1 MKEIEFK
8 IKKEGRRYIQ
18 LKKKTFFPFVVPDT
32 HKKKSSE
39 KKKCLDHG
47 AIFIFFPLH
56 PSRQDEVPHS
66 SGSFFFLGSLARASV
81 GLPSYTPCCFLNFFF
96 FFFSPFSSFNRL
108 DASEHKLPEALILCG
123 PMDLLVVE
131 LSLFF
136 FSWLN
141 ILRPFKAP
149 CNSLRLEFSCRATI
163 YTRTFR
169 SLFDAVILFYALSPS
184 LCFFPPFFVCDSS
197 LVPCA
202 HTSWISFAWTF
213 CCQRYETKMSTDIP
227 P

>member
-1 MKEIEFK
+1 MLRSRGHF
-8 IKKEGRRYIQ
+8 YF
-18 LKKKTFFPFVVPDT
+18 FFPYTRAAKTKFLT
-32 HKKKSSE
+32 HPGPSFFLGALHAQVSD
-39 KKKCLDHG
+39 CLHT
-47 AIFIFFPLH
+47 
-56 PSRQDEVPHS
+56 PHAVFKL
-66 SGSFFFLGSLARASV
+66 FFFLL
-81 GLPSYTPCCFLNFFF
+81 F
-96 FFFSPFSSFNRL
+96 PFSSFNRL

-184 LCFFPPFFVCDSS
+184 LCFFPPFSLCDSS